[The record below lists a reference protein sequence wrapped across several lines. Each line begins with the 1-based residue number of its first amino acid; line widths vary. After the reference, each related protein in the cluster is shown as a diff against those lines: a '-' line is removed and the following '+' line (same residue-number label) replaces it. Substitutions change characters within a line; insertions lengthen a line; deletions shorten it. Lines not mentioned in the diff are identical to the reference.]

1 MMLFRLLPSPQGGQL
16 NLPQARFAAFLVARP
31 VYGIGRMG
39 RSAILWFCMASTGC
53 TTIPENLW
61 ELNKTISHRFS
72 YVSDQDKWCV
82 SNYVEQGV
90 TGDDHF
96 TGDCEEY
103 AFAIKHH
110 LDHMGIPSSVW
121 HVVSKENGIAHAV
134 TCTASGWCLDYNTMP
149 RAKEKTPYYF
159 GEEIPVE
166 PAGVENTGADAP

>member
-1 MMLFRLLPSPQGGQL
+1 M
-16 NLPQARFAAFLVARP
+16 NLPDAPSAAFPTTQP
-31 VYGIGRMG
+31 VPRVGRIGLP
-39 RSAILWFCMASTGC
+39 AFLWLCMVSTGC

-82 SNYVEQGV
+82 SNYAEQGV

-96 TGDCEEY
+96 SGDCEEY

-121 HVVSKENGIAHAV
+121 RVISKETGVSHAV
-134 TCTASGWCLDYNTMP
+134 TCTASGWCLDYNAMP
-149 RAKEKTPYYF
+149 RRKDKTPYYF
-159 GEEIPVE
+159 GQEIAVE
-166 PAGVENTGADAP
+166 PAGLENTGADAP